1 MKVKKDNKLIIF
13 GIIVVIILAIIAFI
27 VSKPKN
33 KIDYDKMTDEEISVA
48 IQEDLE
54 NKEKEELSKMGERDR
69 MEYYVSEFVDEI
81 ENENYEEAYSMLYD
95 DFKKNYFPTLDQFEE
110 YAKTKFP
117 RMFALEHTNI
127 ERNGNTYVLWVTL
140 GDLLGSKDSAVEMN
154 FVIQE
159 NDLNDFVM
167 SFTVK

>member
-140 GDLLGSKDSAVEMN
+140 GDLLGSKDEFCYSR
-154 FVIQE
+154 
-159 NDLNDFVM
+159 
-167 SFTVK
+167 K

>member
-81 ENENYEEAYSMLYD
+81 ENEAE
-95 DFKKNYFPTLDQFEE
+95 P
-110 YAKTKFP
+110 
-117 RMFALEHTNI
+117 
-127 ERNGNTYVLWVTL
+127 
-140 GDLLGSKDSAVEMN
+140 SAC
-154 FVIQE
+154 
-159 NDLNDFVM
+159 
-167 SFTVK
+167 